1 MAALLVVILTY
12 RCYAVLLCG
21 KAEGLA
27 RSRRASTEVNPMESC
42 CRVGGRL
49 GAILHVIGVAA
60 HHACRRDE
68 GEGAAAVGLEAER
81 YHVGAACT
89 VSVRQSVVSSGL
101 EAQDESE
108 IENTTDNVIKI
119 KNMFF
124 FIHKNITSIA

>member
-42 CRVGGRL
+42 CRVGGGL

-68 GEGAAAVGLEAER
+68 GKGTVAVSFEAESH
-81 YHVGAACT
+81 HVGA
-89 VSVRQSVVSSGL
+89 S
-101 EAQDESE
+101 
-108 IENTTDNVIKI
+108 
-119 KNMFF
+119 
-124 FIHKNITSIA
+124 